1 MLATAPIGGG
11 AGLGAGRVGAHLEQ
25 SQVVDAGEA
34 AASGSDFHQVDRR
47 DGDREA
53 RALLVPVD
61 AGPLEVVRAL
71 GLELLAQARL
81 RGGATHVDAQEA
93 LLAAAARVRSARQA
107 AGDRNG

>member
-61 AGPLEVVRAL
+61 AGHLEVVREL
-71 GLELLAQARL
+71 GLELLDQARL
-81 RGGATHVDAQEA
+81 RGG
-93 LLAAAARVRSARQA
+93 RSEEHTSEIQSLMRHSYAVCCLKQKNRKQ
-107 AGDRNG
+107 